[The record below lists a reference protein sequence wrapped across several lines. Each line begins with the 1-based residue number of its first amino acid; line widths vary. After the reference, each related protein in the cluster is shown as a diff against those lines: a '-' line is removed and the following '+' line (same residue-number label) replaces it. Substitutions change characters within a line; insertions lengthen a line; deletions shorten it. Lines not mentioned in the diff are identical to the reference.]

1 MERESKAREILLD
14 SISKNETSSKENIIR
29 ADIINFNINSDKIIQ
44 TDQFG
49 FIRSTPL
56 TTPSKK
62 EMELL
67 KKQTLKWDKI
77 LNNYDEYYTT
87 SFQKLK
93 KLTRE
98 GIPDSLRG
106 AVWKKF
112 SEVANFHI
120 PGLYAQ
126 LLSDKSETAL
136 ECEKVILKDLDRTFP
151 SHSHFSQ
158 QYGEGQ
164 RSLFHVLS
172 AYAKYN
178 KATGYV
184 QGMGFLTALLLIY
197 MDEES
202 AFYCLHSIMKKY
214 DLEGLYLDGFPSLKK
229 RFFVLLNLIKK
240 YLPKVYEVMQ
250 RFDIAPSIYASEWFI
265 TMFTRQLDFNIL
277 VRVFDVFFLEGFKV
291 IYRFSIAFLKI
302 KQQDI
307 IKPGNEMSDIME
319 ALRQILMGVSVN
331 EVFDVGYK
339 LYLSRDHIK
348 EIEDEYEKVKDNKT
362 NEFIRLL

>member
-29 ADIINFNINSDKIIQ
+29 ADTINFSFHSDRIVQ

-49 FIRSTPL
+49 FIRSTPVAA
-56 TTPSKK
+56 PSKK
-62 EMELL
+62 EMEVL

-77 LNNYDEYYTT
+77 LNNYEEYF
-87 SFQKLK
+87 SLNFQKLK

-112 SEVANFHI
+112 SEVATFHV
-120 PGLYAQ
+120 PGLYAK
-126 LLSDKSETAL
+126 LLADKSGSAL
-136 ECEKVILKDLDRTFP
+136 ECEKTILKDLDRTFP

-172 AYAKYN
+172 SYAKYN
-178 KATGYV
+178 QRTGYV

-240 YLPKVYEVMQ
+240 FLPKVYDVMQ
-250 RFDIAPSIYASEWFI
+250 QFEVVPSIYASEWFI
-265 TMFTRQLDFNIL
+265 TMFTRQLDFNVL
-277 VRVFDVFFLEGFKV
+277 VRIFDVFFLEGFKV
-291 IYRFSIAFLKI
+291 IYRFSIAFLT
-302 KQQDI
+302 
-307 IKPGNEMSDIME
+307 PW
-319 ALRQILMGVSVN
+319 LRVAAMFPLIGTRPPRPLSV
-331 EVFDVGYK
+331 
-339 LYLSRDHIK
+339 
-348 EIEDEYEKVKDNKT
+348 
-362 NEFIRLL
+362 